1 MPQAPLQGIRV
12 IDLSRLLPGPLATL
26 FLADLGAE
34 VIKVELPQQPDYVR
48 HYPPFYT
55 TAQGDTFSANYLTL
69 NHSKKNIAIDYTR
82 PEGRELLVEL
92 IRTADVVVEQF
103 RPGYLAQ
110 YGLDYNTLA
119 AMHPG
124 LVYVSIS
131 GFGQHGPYASR
142 AGHDLNYIAY
152 AGILGLHTH
161 QGKPLLPPIQI
172 ADIAGGSYMAVMGT
186 LAALLARHRSGKG
199 EHVDVS
205 MTQGALP
212 MLHLLMAEYWA
223 NGQVPEPENMPL
235 SGGLINYEVYRCKD
249 GKWIAFAALE
259 PKFWMRFCEAVGKP
273 ELMGLGL
280 EQNTSPEKKA
290 ACKARLAA
298 LFESKERDEWLR
310 LDAEHELLIS
320 PVYQLDELEKDP
332 HLQARQA
339 FVEIPHPV
347 LGSYR
352 SIALPLGFKNHVPAA
367 PTPAP
372 ALGAHTREL
381 LHALGID
388 AAKIEVLQEKKV
400 IRCV

>member
-34 VIKVELPQQPDYVR
+34 VIKVELPHQPDYVR

-55 TAQGDTFSANYLTL
+55 TPEGDTLSANYLAL
-69 NHSKKNIAIDYTR
+69 NRSKKNIAIDYTR
-82 PEGRELLVEL
+82 PEGRALLIEL
-92 IRTADVVVEQF
+92 IKTADVVVEQF

-110 YGLDYNTLA
+110 YGLDYESLRSI
-119 AMHPG
+119 HPS
-124 LVYVSIS
+124 LIYVSIS
-131 GFGQHGPYASR
+131 GFGQSGPYASR

-152 AGILGLHTH
+152 AGILGLNTR
-161 QGKPLLPPIQI
+161 QGKPLLPPVQI
-172 ADIAGGSYMAVMGT
+172 ADIAGGSYMAVIGT
-186 LAALLARHRSGKG
+186 LAALLARHRSGAG

-205 MTQGALP
+205 MTEGALP
-212 MLHLLMAEYWA
+212 MLHLMMAEYWA
-223 NGQVPEPENMPL
+223 SGKVPEPENMPL

-249 GKWIAFAALE
+249 NRWIAFAALE

-273 ELMGLGL
+273 ELLGLGL

-290 ACKARLAA
+290 ACQAQLAA
-298 LFESKERDEWLR
+298 LFESKNREEWLR

-320 PVYQLDELEKDP
+320 PVYRLDELEKDP

-347 LGSYR
+347 LGSYK
-352 SIALPLGFKNHVPAA
+352 SIALPIGFQNHLPV
-367 PTPAP
+367 TPAP
-372 ALGAHTREL
+372 APDLGAHTREL
-381 LHALGID
+381 LRTLGINE
-388 AAKIEVLQEKKV
+388 AQIEDLREKKI
-400 IRCV
+400 IRYV